1 MLEAQCFPGIRFLG
15 KKIKSFPCD
24 HAVINCLLSFWL
36 IATFAASSDWVR
48 CWFEGSIYYLILQVL
63 NFAIFALWKNHE
75 IQYLQNLI
83 LTKIKIVK
91 FNTRYIHI
99 HKIIIKRLPLSA
111 VVYVK
116 NVNSVFTVVRL
127 KWPLHIKNR
136 QIAKS
141 NMLQF
146 YLAPKIAKL
155 KTRKKKA
162 HDFCMKF
169 ITHKIKW
176 EQGTNIFYCFASL
189 WHFIKGSFNQVN
201 KLWYVK
207 HITVKKKN

>member
-1 MLEAQCFPGIRFLG
+1 M
-15 KKIKSFPCD
+15 
-24 HAVINCLLSFWL
+24 
-36 IATFAASSDWVR
+36 
-48 CWFEGSIYYLILQVL
+48 
-63 NFAIFALWKNHE
+63 
-75 IQYLQNLI
+75 
-83 LTKIKIVK
+83 
-91 FNTRYIHI
+91 
-99 HKIIIKRLPLSA
+99 
-111 VVYVK
+111 
-116 NVNSVFTVVRL
+116 RL
-127 KWPLHIKNR
+127 KLPLHIKNQ

-207 HITVKKKN
+207 HITVKKKIRRVVYLVLRAAFSCWSCFLIVLHCPDGCHAISLHQDSKICDAMQSIT